1 MNERITAEQ
10 AARRLGVT
18 VRTIWNWR
26 DSGKLREAG
35 RAGRTVMFYALDV
48 DRLMG
53 IDATRD
59 LTLADVY
66 MRLAGV
72 ESWEDVDA
80 LKRDIAATLCS
91 NATGEGREAVEQTYR
106 ATCAI
111 AATHPDED
119 AAARAARRARMYG
132 GWLRKTDEETDL
144 LISEI
149 AERGTYEDAK
159 AESKAAPY
167 DPAYVVARLE
177 KSR

>member
-1 MNERITAEQ
+1 MSEKITAEQ

-26 DSGKLREAG
+26 DSGKLKEAG

-48 DRLMG
+48 DRLLG

-66 MRLAGV
+66 MRLAGL

-80 LKRDIAATLCS
+80 LRRDVAATLCT
-91 NATGEGREAVEQTYR
+91 NATEEGREAVAQTYH
-106 ATCAI
+106 AVCAM

-119 AAARAARRARMYG
+119 AAARAARRAHMYG
-132 GWLRKTDEETDL
+132 GWLRKTDGETDR

-149 AERGTYEDAK
+149 AERATYEDAK
-159 AESKAAPY
+159 AESKVAPY
-167 DPAYVVARLE
+167 DPAYVVAKLE